1 MFFQDFLKDRLDKIL
16 KILIKKKSISYADYQ
31 KNTFS
36 IEISQKESFGDVS
49 SNIAMVLSKLFN
61 INPLELA
68 NLITNELKN
77 DNFIKNVEIVKPGFI
92 NFFFHDKFW
101 HKYLS
106 ELMKDNLKFKFQI
119 KKKKIC
125 VEFVSANPT
134 GLMHIGHARGAVLGD
149 SICSLLEEVGYNIT
163 REYYIN
169 DSGEQIKKLNKTIKF
184 YLDNKESNC
193 ENLPDGLYPGNYL
206 QEISKKIEYKS
217 IDKQSKNSER
227 EIIDLIM
234 LDIKLDLKK
243 LKVVHNNFVSEKN
256 NLKNDNIEIL
266 RSFLIDNDLA
276 YYGFQ
281 DKPKFVK
288 DNWDKKKQLLFRS
301 KKFGDDSDRALI
313 KHNGEI
319 TYFMSDIIYHKKKIE
334 RKFDTLIN
342 IWGVDHS
349 GYVMRLK
356 NALSAM
362 YKSNNP
368 YTFEIKLTA
377 LVNLMENNKTIKM
390 SKRSGSYITL
400 REVLEKVGSDPL
412 RYMMISRSPDKK
424 IDFDLKAVLEKT
436 KDNPVFYIQYA
447 YARCRSI
454 LRLSKNFFKN
464 DLSFKESSLSKLKLK
479 EEKFLIIHLCNFPNV
494 IINSAIN
501 FEPHKLAN
509 YLYDLSK
516 NFHMYWGL
524 GNQDEDKKI
533 FNDKEIDL
541 SISRL
546 SLVLSV
552 TKVLKKGLDLLKINS
567 PEEM

>member
-1 MFFQDFLKDRLDKIL
+1 MLFQDLLKNRFDKIL
-16 KILIKKKSISYADYQ
+16 RSLIEKKSISFVAYE

-36 IEISQKESFGDVS
+36 IEISQQESFGDVS
-49 SNIAMVLSKLFN
+49 SNIAMVLSKSFK
-61 INPLELA
+61 ISPLELA
-68 NLITNELKN
+68 NLIINEFKK
-77 DNFIKNVEIVKPGFI
+77 DKFIKNIEIVKPGFI
-92 NFFFHDKFW
+92 NIFFYDKFW
-101 HKYLS
+101 HLQLT
-106 ELMKDNLKFKFQI
+106 ELMKNNLEFKYKI

-125 VEFVSANPT
+125 VEYVSANPT

-149 SICSLLEEVGYNIT
+149 SICSLLEEIGYDIV

-169 DSGEQIKKLNKTIKF
+169 DSGEQIKKLNDTIKF
-184 YLDNKESNC
+184 HLDNNKSNI
-193 ENLPDGLYPGNYL
+193 NDLPDGLYPGNYL
-206 QEISKKIEYKS
+206 KEISRKIRNNNSQNQSDSSEKKI
-217 IDKQSKNSER
+217 IDM
-227 EIIDLIM
+227 IM
-234 LDIKLDLKK
+234 IDIKSDLKK

-256 NLKNDNIEIL
+256 NLKDENIKRL
-266 RSFLIDNDLA
+266 KSFLIDNDLA

-288 DNWDKKKQLLFRS
+288 DNWDPQKQLLFRS
-301 KKFGDDSDRALI
+301 QKFGDDSDRALI
-313 KHNGEI
+313 KPNGET
-319 TYFMSDIIYHKKKIE
+319 TYFMSDIIYHQKKID

-356 NALSAM
+356 NALSAIN
-362 YKSNNP
+362 KIKE

-400 REVLEKVGSDPL
+400 RDVLEKVGSDPL

-454 LRLSKNFFKN
+454 LRLSENFFKRELFFSN
-464 DLSFKESSLSKLKLK
+464 GNLDKLKLK
-479 EEKFLIIHLCNFPNV
+479 EEKILLIHLCNFPN
-494 IINSAIN
+494 IIMNSAIN

-516 NFHMYWGL
+516 NFHTYWGL

-533 FNDKEIDL
+533 FNDKEVDL

-546 SLVLSV
+546 SLVFSV
-552 TKVLKKGLDLLKINS
+552 SKILKKGLGLLKINS